1 MQEVA
6 SPLSPDAQ
14 LSYLLHASSLDTTL
28 EASRDGCLLFSIN
41 WAWTPPPPHPQN
53 STASVPYRMLTLSIP
68 IDMEYVS
75 YFLVDCECARNLWD
89 PLFLYA
95 KEVEKMDQN
104 DSILQLFY
112 KPIHILDYPW
122 WFHSPSLTRSVI
134 KSSPR
139 RFTVWR
145 HFQYDE
151 KANAYFV
158 FFSSTSCSA
167 LTPSPVFVDGEMRC
181 LSSSPSPQTLATAS
195 SPSTA
200 ASHASP

>member
-1 MQEVA
+1 MRQKSNHRDYVF
-6 SPLSPDAQ
+6 
-14 LSYLLHASSLDTTL
+14 YLI
-28 EASRDGCLLFSIN
+28 LLLALLGFFWFFTN
-41 WAWTPPPPHPQN
+41 QH

-122 WFHSPSLTRSVI
+122 WPHSPSLTCSVV

-167 LTPSPVFVDGEMRC
+167 LTPSPVFVDGEMR
-181 LSSSPSPQTLATAS
+181 LRSSSPSPQTLATALS
-195 SPSTA
+195 RSTA
-200 ASHASP
+200 ASRASP